1 MTDPKKVRETGT
13 NKLIEIHQHL
23 QTTHG
28 EYLADQQW
36 SVKSEIQKIFEL
48 CTLLIIKVK
57 WKQVPI
63 LSRN

>member
-28 EYLADQQW
+28 EYLADQQ
-36 SVKSEIQKIFEL
+36 
-48 CTLLIIKVK
+48 
-57 WKQVPI
+57 
-63 LSRN
+63 